1 VVFVS
6 ILRRARAVTCAAARA
21 MLSGMNDPARYRVL
35 GIDPGLNITG
45 YGAVDVGGRDP
56 VIVEAGTLRTDARAE
71 LADRIEQIH
80 ADLREVLAE
89 LKPDLVAVEQ
99 LYAHY
104 KHPRTSI
111 LMAHA
116 RGVVLLAAR
125 QAGVPVRS
133 IAATAVKKNLTGN
146 GHASKLQVQRA
157 IQGLCR
163 LAEVPEPPDVADAI
177 AIALCA
183 ARKAGPA

>member
-1 VVFVS
+1 M
-6 ILRRARAVTCAAARA
+6 CAASRF
-21 MLSGMNDPARYRVL
+21 RVL

-45 YGAVDVGGRDP
+45 YAAVDVGPGEP
-56 VIVEAGTLRTDARAE
+56 TIVEAGTLRTNAKAGM
-71 LADRIEQIH
+71 ADRIAQIH
-80 ADLREVLAE
+80 ADLTEVLAE
-89 LKPDLVAVEQ
+89 LEPDLVAIEK

-125 QAGVPVRS
+125 QAGVAVRDL
-133 IAATAVKKNLTGN
+133 AATAVKKNLTGN
-146 GHASKLQVQRA
+146 GHASKEQVQRA
-157 IQGLCR
+157 IQALCG
-163 LAEVPEPPDVADAI
+163 LAELPQPPDVADAL

-183 ARKAGPA
+183 TRKLAP